1 MLRYLQ
7 ILLTFFL
14 FYPALFSQP
23 GKKFF
28 SVDRPENYA
37 TIVSFLSS
45 DYMEGREAGSRGT
58 LLASDFIAVM
68 MQISGIEPSGDMR
81 SWFQNF
87 KLIRFRNEKSEPG
100 ESDYIDGDYFIE
112 GDTTIINTHPL
123 IDTLLERNVIGIIR
137 GKDTTKSI
145 VIGAHYDHLGMR
157 NRLTFNGAD
166 DNASGVAGMLSL
178 AKKWA
183 SSGEKPPCNLIFGAW
198 TAEEKGQLGSKYF
211 VRHTGAKPGKVL
223 LCFNMDMISRSAPED
238 TTGRQI
244 SIGTLPVSENL
255 RKMANEINHQFARP
269 FEFDLWDVTGH
280 TGSDY
285 RFFCEAG
292 IPVMTFFSG
301 YNSDYHT
308 PGDTAD
314 KIDIQKMDDILILV
328 NECIRKVLLN
338 SYGN

>member
-1 MLRYLQ
+1 
-7 ILLTFFL
+7 
-14 FYPALFSQP
+14 
-23 GKKFF
+23 
-28 SVDRPENYA
+28 V
-37 TIVSFLSS
+37 
-45 DYMEGREAGSRGT
+45 
-58 LLASDFIAVM
+58 
-68 MQISGIEPSGDMR
+68 
-81 SWFQNF
+81 
-87 KLIRFRNEKSEPG
+87 
-100 ESDYIDGDYFIE
+100 
-112 GDTTIINTHPL
+112 
-123 IDTLLERNVIGIIR
+123 IDTLPARNVIGIIH

-157 NRLTFNGAD
+157 NGLTFNGAD
-166 DNASGVAGMLSL
+166 DNASGVAGLLSL

-183 SSGEKPPCNLIFGAW
+183 TSGEKPPCNLIFCAW

-223 LCFNMDMISRSAPED
+223 ICFNMDMISRSAPED

-255 RKMANEINHQFARP
+255 RQMANEINKRFARP
-269 FEFDLWDVTGH
+269 FEFELWDVTGH

-285 RFFCEAG
+285 RFFSEAG

-308 PGDTAD
+308 PGDTSD
-314 KIDIQKMDDILILV
+314 KIDIQKMNDILILV
-328 NECIRKVLLN
+328 NECIRKVLLD